1 MMTMRTEGRQ
11 PGVALVTGISGQDG
25 SYLAEALAQR
35 GWAVHGLIRPGH
47 EWRHEGVT
55 MHFADLTDTDRL
67 KTIVRETAPDVI
79 YNLGGISSVGYSW
92 SEPYNTAVVTGAAP
106 IALMDLALRAQRATG
121 REIRFFQASSAEIFG
136 PAEAPQ
142 SETTPVRPITPYGV
156 AKAMA
161 HTAVGM
167 FRSQGLAASSAILFN
182 HESVRRPAS
191 FVTRKITLGAAAIRL
206 GLRETL
212 TLGNLSALRDFG
224 WAPEYIDA
232 MIAIAEAPEPDDFV
246 VATGVAHSIRE
257 FAEAAFAAAGL
268 EHVDDYLRTDP
279 RFARAAEAPTM
290 RGDASKI
297 ARVLGWKAS
306 TTFEEVAARM
316 VEHDIEW
323 LQTHGAEDL
332 NL

>member
-1 MMTMRTEGRQ
+1 MTTRTEGRQ

-35 GWAVHGLIRPGH
+35 GWSVHGLVRPGH
-47 EWRHEGVT
+47 EWGRAGINV
-55 MHFADLTDTDRL
+55 HFADLADAGRL
-67 KTIVRETAPDVI
+67 EAIVQEIVPDVI

-92 SEPYNTAVVTGAAP
+92 SEPYTTAVVTGAAP
-106 IALMDLALRAQRATG
+106 IALMDQALRTQRATG

-136 PAEAPQ
+136 AAKAPQ
-142 SETTPVRPITPYGV
+142 SEATPFRPVTPYGV

-161 HTAVGM
+161 HSAVGT

-182 HESVRRPAS
+182 HESVLRPPN
-191 FVTRKITLGAAAIRL
+191 FVTRKITLGAAAISI

-212 TLGNLSALRDFG
+212 TLGNLNALRDFG
-224 WAPEYIDA
+224 WAQDYVEA

-246 VATGVAHSIRE
+246 VATGISHSIRD
-257 FAEAAFAAAGL
+257 FAEAAFTAAGL
-268 EHVDDYLRTDP
+268 DRVDNYLRTDP
-279 RFARAAEAPTM
+279 RFVRAAEAPTM
-290 RGDASKI
+290 RGDPSKI

-306 TTFEEVAARM
+306 TKFEEVAARM

-323 LQTHGAEDL
+323 LKTHGTEGLDL
-332 NL
+332 